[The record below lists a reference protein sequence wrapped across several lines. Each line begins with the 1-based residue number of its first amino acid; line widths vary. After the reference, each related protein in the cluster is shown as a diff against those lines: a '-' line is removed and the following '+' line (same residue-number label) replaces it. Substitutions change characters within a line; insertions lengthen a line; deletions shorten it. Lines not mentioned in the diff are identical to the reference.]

1 MPSLF
6 TIVSSLAIA
15 PPSGV
20 FFALIGLLTV
30 TLNAGVRLRHLNLPL
45 LRRWR
50 VGRHLRDEALV
61 QFLRGI
67 LAGHFQLDLE
77 GGDFHEPREVASGPD
92 GNDDVR
98 NIHAQNL

>member
-6 TIVSSLAIA
+6 TMVSSLVIA
-15 PPSGV
+15 PPSGG

-30 TLNAGVRLRHLNLPL
+30 TLIAAAGLRHLNLPL
-45 LRRWR
+45 LRRR
-50 VGRHLRDEALV
+50 RFGRHLRDEALV

-77 GGDFHEPREVASGPD
+77 RGNFNQSCEVASGPD

-98 NIHAQNL
+98 NVH